1 MRCIDSKNKKTQN
14 DKPAQAGVSITRGA
28 PVLYSAPEIEDEAL
42 SSYFLSKSDAALF
55 GSLGTS
61 GSQAFYQTRI
71 FGL

>member
-1 MRCIDSKNKKTQN
+1 MILKIRKLRMTSLHKLEFS
-14 DKPAQAGVSITRGA
+14 VTRGA

-42 SSYFLSKSDAALF
+42 SFYFLSKSDAALF